1 MSLFLSVSALENIF
15 NGIVTMNKIIKFTA
29 NRVWRT
35 YQGGKLLD
43 TIEGKENPQDSS
55 FPEDWIG
62 STVEARNVGREHV
75 SEGLAMVTDDE
86 GQSVPFRDL
95 LQKDQP
101 YFLGKSG
108 NTMRSMDDIP
118 LVKYLDSS
126 TRLHFQVHPTR
137 EFAQE
142 RLGVPRGKTE
152 AYVILET
159 REDVSDPYIY
169 AGFQRSPSREQLKKW
184 IKTQDV
190 ASIESCFD
198 KIPVKPGDVF
208 LLPGGRPHAL
218 GEGILMLE
226 IMEPS
231 DLAVRFEFERCGYE
245 IPEQARFMGR
255 DIETALDVFNF
266 DPVSPEKVDAEFRCN
281 PKVLTT
287 DEYGNSLEELIGAD
301 DTSCFTVKRASVNG
315 SFNRKEDAFFYG
327 IVTDGSGTF
336 RIGDDVTQL
345 NRWDRFFCPAGVS
358 EFEYQTDSGMS
369 ILECYPGN
377 S

>member
-1 MSLFLSVSALENIF
+1 
-15 NGIVTMNKIIKFTA
+15 MNKIIKFTA

-43 TIEGKENPQDSS
+43 TLEGKENPQDSS

-62 STVEARNVGREHV
+62 STVQARNIGREHV

-95 LQKDQP
+95 LQKNQE
-101 YFLGKSG
+101 YFLGKNG
-108 NTMRSMDDIP
+108 DTMRSMDDIP

-126 TRLHFQVHPTR
+126 TRLHFQAHPTR

-142 RLGVPRGKTE
+142 RLGLPRGKTE

-159 REDVSDPYIY
+159 REEISDPYIY
-169 AGFQRSPSREQLKKW
+169 AGFQRSPNREQLKTW
-184 IKTQDV
+184 IETQDI
-190 ASIESCFD
+190 ASIENCFD
-198 KIPVKPGDVF
+198 RIPVKPGDVF

-266 DPVSPEKVDAEFRCN
+266 DPVPPEKVDAEFRCE
-281 PKVLTT
+281 PKVIFT
-287 DEYGNSLEELIGAD
+287 DDNGNCLEELIGAN
-301 DTSCFTVKRASVNG
+301 DTSCFIVKRASVNG
-315 SFNRKEDAFFYG
+315 RFKRKVDAFYYG

-336 RIGDDVTQL
+336 RIGDEVTQL

-369 ILECYPGN
+369 ILECYPGK
-377 S
+377 

>member
-1 MSLFLSVSALENIF
+1 
-15 NGIVTMNKIIKFTA
+15 MNKIIKFTA

-43 TIEGKENPQDSS
+43 TIEGKASPEDSS

-62 STVEARNVGREHV
+62 STVQARNVGREHV
-75 SEGLAMVTDDE
+75 TEGLAMVTNDA

-95 LQKDQP
+95 LQKNHP
-101 YFLGKSG
+101 YFLGSAGSTK
-108 NTMRSMDDIP
+108 RSMDDIP

-126 TRLHFQVHPTR
+126 TRLHFQAHPTR

-142 RLGVPRGKTE
+142 RLGMPRGKTE

-184 IKTQDV
+184 IESQDIE
-190 ASIESCFD
+190 SIEKCFD
-198 KIPVKPGDVF
+198 RIPVKPGDVF

-231 DLAVRFEFERCGYE
+231 DLAVRFEFERCGFV

-255 DIETALDVFNF
+255 DIETALDVFNYE
-266 DPVSPEKVDAEFRCN
+266 PVPVENIDAEFRCQ
-281 PKVLTT
+281 PKVLSD
-287 DEYGNSLEELIGAD
+287 DEHGNRLEELIGAD
-301 DTSCFTVKRASVNG
+301 KTSCFTVKRASVK
-315 SFNRKEDAFFYG
+315 SHFMRKEDAFFYG
-327 IVTDGSGTF
+327 IVTEGSGTF
-336 RIGDDVTQL
+336 RTGDELIQL
-345 NRWDRFFCPAGVS
+345 NRWDRFFCPAGVK
-358 EFEYQTDSGMS
+358 EFEYQSDSGMS

>member
-1 MSLFLSVSALENIF
+1 
-15 NGIVTMNKIIKFTA
+15 MNKIIKFNA

-43 TIEGKENPQDSS
+43 SIEGKESPQDTS

-62 STVEARNVGREHV
+62 STVEARNVGREHI
-75 SEGLAMVTDDE
+75 SEGLAMVDNE
-86 GQSVPFRDL
+86 AGQPVPFRDL
-95 LQKDQP
+95 LQENQA
-101 YFLGKSG
+101 YFLGSHG
-108 NTMRSMDDIP
+108 DSMRTLDDIP

-126 TRLHFQVHPTR
+126 TRLHFQAHPTR

-142 RLGVPRGKTE
+142 RLGMPRGKTE
-152 AYVILET
+152 AYVILQT
-159 REDVSDPYIY
+159 REDIADPYIY
-169 AGFQRSPSREQLKKW
+169 AGFQRSPSREQLKTW
-184 IKTQDV
+184 IETQDI

-198 KIPVKPGDVF
+198 RIPVKPGDVF

-231 DLAVRFEFERCGYE
+231 DLAVRFEFERCGYV

-266 DPVSPEKVDAEFRCN
+266 EPVPPEKIDAEFRCI
-281 PKVLTT
+281 PKVLIS
-287 DEYGNSLEELIGAD
+287 DEHDNSLEELIGAE
-301 DTSCFTVKRASVNG
+301 DTTCFTVKRASVSK
-315 SFNRKEDAFFYG
+315 SFKRNEHEFFYG
-327 IVTDGSGTF
+327 IVTEGSGTF
-336 RIGDDVTQL
+336 IINGEVTEL
-345 NRWDRFFCPAGVS
+345 KRWDRFFCPAGVS
-358 EFEYQTDSGMS
+358 EFEYQSDSGMS
-369 ILECYPGN
+369 VLECYPGN

>member
-1 MSLFLSVSALENIF
+1 MD
-15 NGIVTMNKIIKFTA
+15 KIIKFSA

-43 TIEGKENPQDSS
+43 TIAGKENPTDSS

-62 STVEARNVGREHV
+62 STVQARNVGREHI
-75 SEGLAMVTDDE
+75 SEGLAMVQGE
-86 GQSVPFRDL
+86 NGQLMPFRDVL
-95 LQKDQP
+95 LNNQS
-101 YFLGKSG
+101 YFLGRAG
-108 NTMRSMDDIP
+108 EAVRSMDDIP

-126 TRLHFQVHPTR
+126 TRLHFQAHPTR
-137 EFAQE
+137 DFAQQ

-152 AYVILET
+152 AYVIIAT

-169 AGFQRSPSREQLKKW
+169 AGFQRSPSRQQLKEW
-184 IKTQDV
+184 IETQNID
-190 ASIESCFD
+190 AIESCFER
-198 KIPVKPGDVF
+198 IPVKPGEVF
-208 LLPGGRPHAL
+208 LIPGGRPHAL

-266 DPVSPEKVDAEFRCN
+266 EPVPPEKVDAEFRCP
-281 PKVLTT
+281 PKVLTS
-287 DEYGNSLEELIGAD
+287 DDQGNCLEELIGAD
-301 DTSCFTVKRASVNG
+301 KTSCFTIKRTTVNG
-315 SFNRKEDAFFYG
+315 TFKRKEDAFFYG
-327 IVTDGSGTF
+327 IVIQGSGTF
-336 RIGDDVTQL
+336 QVGNDVTHLEQYE
-345 NRWDRFFCPAGVS
+345 RFFCPAGI
-358 EFEYQTDSGMS
+358 EAFAYQSDSGMT

-377 S
+377 N